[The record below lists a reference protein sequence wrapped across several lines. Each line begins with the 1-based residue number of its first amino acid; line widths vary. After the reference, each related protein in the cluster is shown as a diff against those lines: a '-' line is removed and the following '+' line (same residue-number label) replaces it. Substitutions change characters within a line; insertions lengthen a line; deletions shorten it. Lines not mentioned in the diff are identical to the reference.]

1 MAINVHYRLL
11 SARGLAL
18 PLAVTAGALAALPFF
33 SGLPLATPG
42 RAPAAAQ
49 PTPGVQRFTQE
60 VYVPNVA
67 RGCRWQH
74 SADPAIQIADC
85 GDDAESVRVVFKDGR
100 ATEYRLI
107 ARPDPNA
114 PPTGQTAQSG
124 VGTSGVAG
132 IVSVQQPSQPGRSM
146 PPSSAPPLRVTV
158 TAGN

>member
-11 SARGLAL
+11 SARGIAL
-18 PLAVTAGALAALPFF
+18 PLAVTAGALAVLPYF
-33 SGLPLATPG
+33 SGLPLSTLS
-42 RAPAAAQ
+42 RTPAAAQ

-67 RGCRWQH
+67 RGCRWQP

-85 GDDAESVRVVFKDGR
+85 GDDSESVRVVFKDGR

-107 ARPDPNA
+107 ARQDPNA
-114 PPTGQTAQSG
+114 PPPSAQSAG
-124 VGTSGVAG
+124 LTSGVAG
-132 IVSVQQPSQPGRSM
+132 VFTLQPSQPGRSV
-146 PPSSAPPLRVTV
+146 PNSSAPPLRVTV